1 MRREFTTLPG
11 AFDSFLFA
19 YLEEAE
25 PEHGMSTS
33 VLSVLARVGL
43 DPWKEAAR
51 LATLPR
57 HVAARALASVI
68 GSGTTAASL
77 DTNSVALRL
86 VELLPSPTRLAE
98 QAREAETPAAGG
110 WQALPSK
117 WLIVALVLAAVLMM
131 YFYS

>member
-1 MRREFTTLPG
+1 MRREFAALPG

-19 YLEEAE
+19 YVEEAE
-25 PEHGMSTS
+25 PEHGLSTS
-33 VLSVLARVGL
+33 VLSMLARVGL

-68 GSGTTAASL
+68 GSGVAAPSL
-77 DTNSVALRL
+77 DTDSIARRL
-86 VELLPSPTRLAE
+86 VELLPSPARLAE
-98 QAREAETPAAGG
+98 QAREAEPPASGG
-110 WQALPSK
+110 SGGVLSK
-117 WLIVALVLAAVLMM
+117 WLIVALALAVLMT